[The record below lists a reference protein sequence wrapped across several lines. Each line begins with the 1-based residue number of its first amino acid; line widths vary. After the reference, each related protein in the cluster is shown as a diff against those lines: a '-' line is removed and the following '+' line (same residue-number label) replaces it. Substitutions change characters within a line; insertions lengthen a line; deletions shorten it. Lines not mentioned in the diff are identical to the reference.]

1 MNNVLYCKTMENL
14 RKRVGVKLVNNKKTL
29 FEMDIKTKLHTTKK
43 FDRDMVAIHK
53 IKTTLTPNKPAYL
66 RMCSLKLSKVSIYEL
81 HHDYIKNK

>member
-1 MNNVLYCKTMENL
+1 MNDVLYCKTMEIL

-53 IKTTLTPNKPAYL
+53 PAYL
-66 RMCSLKLSKVSIYEL
+66 RMCSLKLSKVSIYEF
-81 HHDYIKNK
+81 HYDYIKNK